1 MSKPNIYEKILDLYK
16 TNLDEWRIFLY
27 ENMGLLM
34 RKNPLLKHNFVTY
47 TSDDI
52 KSEAFMI
59 ADNILLR
66 EDIPDFK
73 KISKLWYLFNKWGG
87 ALYDKI
93 SQYNAETYNVDDI
106 KEEIGIENY
115 LGDDI
120 LDWILVSNN
129 IITPLEEKV
138 LSYLRQGRWKYEIAR
153 LMKTTYYNV
162 KSIIDTLALKVQRF
176 LDENSTEE
184 W

>member
-176 LDENSTEE
+176 LDENNTEE

>member
-93 SQYNAETYNVDDI
+93 SQYNAESYNVDDI
-106 KEEIGIENY
+106 KEEIGIESY

-153 LMKTTYYNV
+153 LMKTTYYNI

>member
-176 LDENSTEE
+176 LDENSTEG